1 MKGLNL
7 LMEKNKITIT
17 INNRDYTLVSADT
30 KEHMEM
36 VAEYID
42 KKIGEITFASGGSLT
57 IQDTSILAAI
67 NVADDYFKSE
77 ETADNLR
84 SQIKQYIDEASA
96 ASFKNRCCFFIYHK
110 CLLLSHITRPAIRRE
125 RGITIIVTKP
135 KINPQRAEIVIYG
148 VLIFLSLIYIFAS
161 LSQREAT
168 VLK

>member
-1 MKGLNL
+1 MKLSKEGLNSA
-7 LMEKNKITIT
+7 MEKNKITIT

-96 ASFKNRCCFFIYHK
+96 ASFKNSQLETEVARLK
-110 CLLLSHITRPAIRRE
+110 
-125 RGITIIVTKP
+125 
-135 KINPQRAEIVIYG
+135 AEIR
-148 VLIFLSLIYIFAS
+148 A
-161 LSQREAT
+161 
-168 VLK
+168 LKER

>member
-1 MKGLNL
+1 MKFCKKGLNSAV
-7 LMEKNKITIT
+7 EKNKITIT

-96 ASFKNRCCFFIYHK
+96 ASFKNSQLETEVARLK
-110 CLLLSHITRPAIRRE
+110 
-125 RGITIIVTKP
+125 
-135 KINPQRAEIVIYG
+135 AEIR
-148 VLIFLSLIYIFAS
+148 A
-161 LSQREAT
+161 
-168 VLK
+168 LKDR

>member
-1 MKGLNL
+1 MKFCKKGLNSA
-7 LMEKNKITIT
+7 MEKNKITIT

-96 ASFKNRCCFFIYHK
+96 TSFKNSQLETEIARLK
-110 CLLLSHITRPAIRRE
+110 
-125 RGITIIVTKP
+125 
-135 KINPQRAEIVIYG
+135 AEIK
-148 VLIFLSLIYIFAS
+148 A
-161 LSQREAT
+161 
-168 VLK
+168 LKDR

>member
-1 MKGLNL
+1 MTLRKKGLEKA
-7 LMEKNKITIT
+7 MEKNKITIT
-17 INNRDYTLVSADT
+17 INNRDYTLVSSDT

-42 KKIGEITFASGGSLT
+42 KKIGEITYASGGSLT

-96 ASFKNRCCFFIYHK
+96 ASFKNSQLETEIARLK
-110 CLLLSHITRPAIRRE
+110 
-125 RGITIIVTKP
+125 
-135 KINPQRAEIVIYG
+135 AEIK
-148 VLIFLSLIYIFAS
+148 A
-161 LSQREAT
+161 
-168 VLK
+168 LKG

>member
-1 MKGLNL
+1 MKFCKKGLDSA
-7 LMEKNKITIT
+7 MEKNKITIT

-96 ASFKNRCCFFIYHK
+96 ASFKNSQLETEVARLK
-110 CLLLSHITRPAIRRE
+110 
-125 RGITIIVTKP
+125 
-135 KINPQRAEIVIYG
+135 AEIR
-148 VLIFLSLIYIFAS
+148 A
-161 LSQREAT
+161 
-168 VLK
+168 LKDK

>member
-1 MKGLNL
+1 MIYNIISIFFCKKGIRFG
-7 LMEKNKITIT
+7 MEKNKITIT

-96 ASFKNRCCFFIYHK
+96 ASFKNSQLETEIARLK
-110 CLLLSHITRPAIRRE
+110 
-125 RGITIIVTKP
+125 
-135 KINPQRAEIVIYG
+135 AEIK
-148 VLIFLSLIYIFAS
+148 A
-161 LSQREAT
+161 
-168 VLK
+168 LKDR

>member
-1 MKGLNL
+1 MCLFFLKFIAFLQKISYNIISMKFCKKGMNFQ
-7 LMEKNKITIT
+7 MEKNKITIT

-96 ASFKNRCCFFIYHK
+96 ASFKNSQLETEVARLK
-110 CLLLSHITRPAIRRE
+110 
-125 RGITIIVTKP
+125 
-135 KINPQRAEIVIYG
+135 AEIR
-148 VLIFLSLIYIFAS
+148 A
-161 LSQREAT
+161 
-168 VLK
+168 LKER

>member
-1 MKGLNL
+1 MKFCKKGLISA
-7 LMEKNKITIT
+7 MEKNKITIT
-17 INNRDYTLVSADT
+17 INNRDYTLVSEDT

-96 ASFKNRCCFFIYHK
+96 ASFRNSQLETEIARLK
-110 CLLLSHITRPAIRRE
+110 
-125 RGITIIVTKP
+125 
-135 KINPQRAEIVIYG
+135 AEIK
-148 VLIFLSLIYIFAS
+148 A
-161 LSQREAT
+161 
-168 VLK
+168 LKDR

>member
-1 MKGLNL
+1 MIFCKKGLNS

-96 ASFKNRCCFFIYHK
+96 ASFKNSQLETEIARLK
-110 CLLLSHITRPAIRRE
+110 
-125 RGITIIVTKP
+125 
-135 KINPQRAEIVIYG
+135 AEIKA
-148 VLIFLSLIYIFAS
+148 L
-161 LSQREAT
+161 RD
-168 VLK
+168 K

>member
-1 MKGLNL
+1 MKFCKKGLNSAV
-7 LMEKNKITIT
+7 EKNKITIT

-96 ASFKNRCCFFIYHK
+96 ASFKNSQLETEVARLK
-110 CLLLSHITRPAIRRE
+110 
-125 RGITIIVTKP
+125 
-135 KINPQRAEIVIYG
+135 AEIR
-148 VLIFLSLIYIFAS
+148 A
-161 LSQREAT
+161 
-168 VLK
+168 LKDS

>member
-1 MKGLNL
+1 
-7 LMEKNKITIT
+7 MEKNRITIT

-42 KKIGEITFASGGSLT
+42 KKIGEITFASGGNLT

-96 ASFKNRCCFFIYHK
+96 ASFKNSQLETEIARLK
-110 CLLLSHITRPAIRRE
+110 
-125 RGITIIVTKP
+125 
-135 KINPQRAEIVIYG
+135 AEIK
-148 VLIFLSLIYIFAS
+148 A
-161 LSQREAT
+161 
-168 VLK
+168 LKER

>member
-1 MKGLNL
+1 MLFYKKLGIILLIMKLSKEGLNSA
-7 LMEKNKITIT
+7 MEKNKITIT

-96 ASFKNRCCFFIYHK
+96 ASFKNSQLETEVARLK
-110 CLLLSHITRPAIRRE
+110 
-125 RGITIIVTKP
+125 
-135 KINPQRAEIVIYG
+135 AEIR
-148 VLIFLSLIYIFAS
+148 A
-161 LSQREAT
+161 
-168 VLK
+168 LKER

>member
-1 MKGLNL
+1 MIFCKKGIDFS
-7 LMEKNKITIT
+7 MEKNKITIT
-17 INNRDYTLVSADT
+17 INNRDYTLVSSDT

-96 ASFKNRCCFFIYHK
+96 ASFKNSQLETEIARLK
-110 CLLLSHITRPAIRRE
+110 
-125 RGITIIVTKP
+125 
-135 KINPQRAEIVIYG
+135 AEIK
-148 VLIFLSLIYIFAS
+148 A
-161 LSQREAT
+161 
-168 VLK
+168 LKDR